1 MKYIKK
7 FESFEPGP
15 APEIDIKTSQIT
27 GKINYLGAEQ
37 LPDKQSLTNEGIYSQ
52 KLREILNELKS
63 KGDEVAYFL
72 LWVED
77 ELQNDGY
84 ELIDIDT
91 DSVRPYYLEI
101 EIDGK
106 KTWKKIDEWTNQ
118 IYSEKRDGKFH
129 SIEMDKFMKNYVSLI
144 KEL

>member
-27 GKINYLGAEQ
+27 GKINYV
-37 LPDKQSLTNEGIYSQ
+37 EGIYSQ
-52 KLREILNELKS
+52 KLRDILNELKS

-101 EIDGK
+101 EIDEK
-106 KTWKKIDEWTNQ
+106 KTWKKIDESTNQ
-118 IYSEKRDGKFH
+118 IYSEKRDGRFG

>member
-15 APEIDIKTSQIT
+15 APDTESKSLQRT
-27 GKINYLGAEQ
+27 GNIVYV
-37 LPDKQSLTNEGIYSQ
+37 EGIYSQ
-52 KLREILNELKS
+52 RLREILNELKS

-77 ELQNDGY
+77 DLQNDGH
-84 ELIDIDT
+84 EFIDIDI

>member
-15 APEIDIKTSQIT
+15 APDTESKSLQRT
-27 GKINYLGAEQ
+27 GNIVYV
-37 LPDKQSLTNEGIYSQ
+37 EGIYSQ

-84 ELIDIDT
+84 ELIDIERSQLQLHLT

>member
-1 MKYIKK
+1 MKHIKK

-27 GKINYLGAEQ
+27 GKINYV
-37 LPDKQSLTNEGIYSQ
+37 KGIYSQ
-52 KLREILNELKS
+52 KLRDILNELKS

-101 EIDGK
+101 EIDEK

-118 IYSEKRDGKFH
+118 IYSEKRDGRFG

>member
-1 MKYIKK
+1 MKHIQK
-7 FESFEPGP
+7 FESFGPGP
-15 APEIDIKTSQIT
+15 APDTESKSLQRT
-27 GKINYLGAEQ
+27 GNIVYV
-37 LPDKQSLTNEGIYSQ
+37 EGIYSQ
-52 KLREILNELKS
+52 RLREILNELKS
-63 KGDEVAYFL
+63 KGEEVAYFL

-77 ELQNDGY
+77 DLQNDGY

-91 DSVRPYYLEI
+91 DCVRPYYLEI

>member
-1 MKYIKK
+1 MKYIQQ

-15 APEIDIKTSQIT
+15 APDTESKPLQRFGDV
-27 GKINYLGAEQ
+27 YE
-37 LPDKQSLTNEGIYSQ
+37 EGIYSE

-72 LWVED
+72 LSVEY

-84 ELIDIDT
+84 ELVDIDN
-91 DSVRPYYLEI
+91 DDPYYLEI

-106 KTWKKIDEWTNQ
+106 KTWKKVDEWTNQ
-118 IYSEKRDGKFH
+118 LFGEKRDGKFG
-129 SIEMDKFMKNYVSLI
+129 SMEMDIFMKRYISQI
-144 KEL
+144 

>member
-1 MKYIKK
+1 MKYIQQ

-27 GKINYLGAEQ
+27 GKINYV
-37 LPDKQSLTNEGIYSQ
+37 EGIYSER
-52 KLREILNELKS
+52 LREILNELKS
-63 KGDEVAYFL
+63 KGDEIAYFL

-77 ELQNDGY
+77 DLQNDGY
-84 ELIDIDT
+84 ESIDIDI

>member
-27 GKINYLGAEQ
+27 GKINYV
-37 LPDKQSLTNEGIYSQ
+37 EGIYSQ
-52 KLREILNELKS
+52 KLRDILNELKS

-77 ELQNDGY
+77 DLQNDGY
-84 ELIDIDT
+84 ESIDIDI
-91 DSVRPYYLEI
+91 DADVKPHVRPYYLEI

-106 KTWKKIDEWTNQ
+106 KSWKKIDEWTNQ

-129 SIEMDKFMKNYVSLI
+129 SIEMDKYVKNYVSLI

>member
-1 MKYIKK
+1 MKHIKK

-27 GKINYLGAEQ
+27 GKINYV
-37 LPDKQSLTNEGIYSQ
+37 EGIYSQ
-52 KLREILNELKS
+52 KLRDILNELKS

-72 LWVED
+72 ISVED
-77 ELQNDGY
+77 ELQNEGC
-84 ELIDIDT
+84 ELVDIDN
-91 DSVRPYYLEI
+91 DDPYYLEI
-101 EIDGK
+101 EIDEK

-118 IYSEKRDGKFH
+118 IYSEKRDGRFG

>member
-1 MKYIKK
+1 MKHIKK

-15 APEIDIKTSQIT
+15 APDTESKSLQRT
-27 GKINYLGAEQ
+27 GNIVYV
-37 LPDKQSLTNEGIYSQ
+37 EGIYSQ
-52 KLREILNELKS
+52 RLREILNELKS

-77 ELQNDGY
+77 DLQNDGY
-84 ELIDIDT
+84 ESIDIDT